1 MPVLVRNAVSICNSS
16 SPGLAV
22 SSGMSAILELLLEL
36 LIDVIGGLLEFWF
49 GASRIYWTVM
59 LILIGGLIWW
69 ELR

>member
-1 MPVLVRNAVSICNSS
+1 
-16 SPGLAV
+16 
-22 SSGMSAILELLLEL
+22 MSAILELLLEL